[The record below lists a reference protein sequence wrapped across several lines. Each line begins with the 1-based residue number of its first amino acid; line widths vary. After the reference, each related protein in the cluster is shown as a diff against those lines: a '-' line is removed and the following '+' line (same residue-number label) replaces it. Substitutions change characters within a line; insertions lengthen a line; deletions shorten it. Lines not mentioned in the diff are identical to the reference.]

1 MNTFK
6 KLGAFTM
13 AAMLMALAACKKD
26 SNNNPGGTN
35 PEEVKQ
41 SIVKD
46 LATNVIVATYDD
58 MSAKADN
65 LALAISTFNAQP
77 TDANLALCRTAW
89 LSVRQAWERS
99 EGFLFGPVATNNID
113 PRIDTWPVN
122 YQSLDSVLVNNQTYS
137 DSYVESLEDAL
148 RGFHPLEYLLF
159 GQDGQKKVAAFNQ
172 REFDYMAALSQN
184 LKKLC
189 AQAAN
194 DWHNGFHTDFIT
206 PGNATYATQR
216 EVYEELVNAIVGICD
231 EVANGK
237 IKEPYDM
244 KDPSLEESP
253 FAANSIKDFTDNIQS
268 VANIYNG
275 KYTTDSYG
283 LEDFVKMYN
292 LSLHNKIT
300 QQIQAASNSLG
311 NITLPFGQAITQ
323 QPTQVQNAIDAI
335 NTLKETL
342 ETELLPLVQANTK

>member
-6 KLGAFTM
+6 KIAAFTI
-13 AAMLMALAACKKD
+13 AATVALAACKKD
-26 SNNNPGGTN
+26 SNNNADTTN
-35 PEEVKQ
+35 PEDVKKG
-41 SIVKD
+41 IVTD
-46 LATNVIVATYDD
+46 LATNVIMATYDD

-65 LALAISTFNAQP
+65 LASTVSAFNAQP
-77 TDANLALCRTAW
+77 TDANLTSCRVAW
-89 LSVRQAWERS
+89 LTVRQAWERS

-122 YQSLDSVLVNNQTYS
+122 YQSLDSVLANNQTYT
-137 DSYVESLEDAL
+137 DSYIESLEDAL

-159 GQDGQKKVAAFNQ
+159 GQDGKKKVAAFNQ

-189 AQAAN
+189 AQAAT
-194 DWHNGFHTDFIT
+194 DWHNGFRADFT
-206 PGNATYATQR
+206 APGNATYATQR
-216 EVYEELVNAIVGICD
+216 EVYEELVNAIAGICD

-237 IKEPYDM
+237 IKEPYDL

-253 FAANSIKDFTDNIQS
+253 FAANSIKDFADNIQS
-268 VANIYNG
+268 VANIYYG
-275 KYTTDSYG
+275 KYTADGRG
-283 LEDFVKMYN
+283 LEDFVKLYN
-292 LSLHNKIT
+292 LSLHNKIA
-300 QQIQAASNSLG
+300 QQIQAATNSLV
-311 NITLPFGQAITQ
+311 NVTLPFGQAITQ